1 MTKAEFFEM
10 LEELP
15 DNAEI
20 TLALQP
26 RYPMSGSIRNICLKV
41 RNGDPIG
48 AVIACSDNE
57 DYGCTRRYWEESE
70 VDVDE
75 DGELIDDED

>member
-1 MTKAEFFEM
+1 MTKAELLEM

-26 RYPMSGSIRNICLKV
+26 NYPMTGSIRNICIKRRDGEAV
-41 RNGDPIG
+41 G
-48 AVIACSDNE
+48 AVIACSGHEAYGSSIYWNE
-57 DYGCTRRYWEESE
+57 YDIE
-70 VDVDE
+70 VDE
-75 DGELIDDED
+75 KGNPIDDED

>member
-1 MTKAEFFEM
+1 MTKAELFEK

-26 RYPMSGSIRNICLKV
+26 NYPMIGSILNICFKV
-41 RNGDPIG
+41 HNGDPVG
-48 AVIACSDNE
+48 AVIACSGHE
-57 DYGCTRRYWEESE
+57 AYGSSIYWENTEA
-70 VDVDE
+70 DVDE
-75 DGELIDDED
+75 DGELIDDVD